1 MKRDALLAQDH
12 HSRKQPRER
21 GRFTKRSRP
30 GAGNNGNGSTPP
42 ALQRIL
48 RPQAAYRWLMPQLA
62 AITPQ
67 YIQTILQ
74 GALGGNHVQAWE
86 LFDLMEDT
94 WPRLSK
100 NLNELR
106 NGVRNM
112 KVNFD
117 PFSESSEDE
126 PSAAAIEKQKLV
138 EAAFSAFR
146 PRADQDENGL
156 EATGA
161 DLLDCW
167 AKGVTVLE
175 VDWQVFDSKTF
186 GQIVAPRSTFWVHPV
201 NYGWTKDGWI
211 GLRDNLN
218 DTNTPS
224 YYLSPS
230 STAVSRFPSDKFLIG
245 IRKHKSGSAL
255 GGALLRPLCWWWL
268 ASNFSADWLLN
279 LAQVFGLPF
288 RWANYD
294 ANAPQA
300 TVDAICQ
307 MLQNMGS
314 SGWAAFPVGTTLDL
328 KEPIRNTDRMPQA
341 DVLDRAD
348 KNCDLIVLGQ
358 TLTTDSG
365 GTGKGSGS
373 YALGKVHSAVRQEII
388 QACAKLIEDIYNY
401 QLVPSILRLN
411 YGEDSECP
419 SVSLDTEAE
428 EDLVQRSVILKN
440 IADFAYAAIP
450 LSYINDTFN
459 IPVPK
464 AGEATLAPKQ
474 SSSPTDKPFESGTP
488 SVPNGE
494 PTDVP
499 KPNQPEPD
507 SMEEVPA

>member
-1 MKRDALLAQDH
+1 M
-12 HSRKQPRER
+12 
-21 GRFTKRSRP
+21 
-30 GAGNNGNGSTPP
+30 
-42 ALQRIL
+42 
-48 RPQAAYRWLMPQLA
+48 
-62 AITPQ
+62 
-67 YIQTILQ
+67 
-74 GALGGNHVQAWE
+74 GALGGNHVQSWE
-86 LFDLMEDT
+86 LFDMMEDT

-112 KVNFD
+112 ALNFE
-117 PFSESSEDE
+117 PFVESSEDE
-126 PSAAAIEKQKLV
+126 PSASAIEKQKLV
-138 EAAFSAFR
+138 EAAFAGMS
-146 PRADQDENGL
+146 PEADNDENGL

-175 VDWQVFDSKTF
+175 VAWQIINSKTF
-186 GQIVAPRSTFWVHPV
+186 GNIVAPKSTFWVHPV
-201 NYGWTKDGWI
+201 NYGWTTDGWL
-211 GLRDNLN
+211 GLRNETNGTDN
-218 DTNTPS
+218 PS

-230 STAVSRFPSDKFLIG
+230 STNVSRFPSDKFLVA
-245 IRKHKSGSAL
+245 IRKQKSGTAL

-279 LAQVFGLPF
+279 LAQVHGLPF

-300 TVDAICQ
+300 TVDAICT

-328 KEPIRNTDRMPQA
+328 KEPVRNTDRLPQA

-348 KNCDLIVLGQ
+348 KNCDLIILGQ

-401 QLVPSILRLN
+401 QLIPSIVRLN

-419 SVSLDTEAE
+419 SVHLATEDE
-428 EDLVQRSVILKN
+428 EDLVQTSIILKN
-440 IADFAYAAIP
+440 IAAFAYDAIP

-459 IPVPK
+459 IPTPK
-464 AGEATLAPKQ
+464 DGEATLSPPNSPLGSPGGDGGKSTSETPTAPDGE
-474 SSSPTDKPFESGTP
+474 PTDKPKA
-488 SVPNGE
+488 
-494 PTDVP
+494 D
-499 KPNQPEPD
+499 QPEPD
-507 SMEEVPA
+507 SMEEVPAT